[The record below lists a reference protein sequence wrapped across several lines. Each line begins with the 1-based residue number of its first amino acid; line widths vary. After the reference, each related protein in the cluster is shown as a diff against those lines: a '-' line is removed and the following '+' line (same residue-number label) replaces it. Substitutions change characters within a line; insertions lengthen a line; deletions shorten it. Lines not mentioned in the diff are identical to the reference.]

1 MSLNEPKLRPP
12 GDSPCRVLLVDDD
25 PLQRVLVGE
34 ILEAPQYTL
43 AFASDGEQ
51 GLALLAEEE
60 FDVVL
65 TDRRMPGMD
74 GDEFCRRVR
83 RQPRLSMQPL
93 LMLTAS
99 HASADVGIGLAAG
112 ADDFLR
118 KPYHP
123 SELIARVRAAAQ
135 RKRVTDQL
143 DSSESLLFALA
154 RMVEAKD
161 ENTGDHC
168 SRLAHKAVALGR
180 ALGLGAAELLAL
192 RRGGVLHDIGKL
204 GIPDSILLKPGA
216 LTDEEWAVMRQ
227 HTTIGH
233 RLVGQLRSMRLTAP
247 IVRHHHERWDG
258 SGYPDGLA
266 GEQIPLLARVFQ
278 IVDIHDALTFAR
290 PYKPGMSA
298 EQANAMLA
306 AEAQRGWR
314 DPAILRCFM
323 DLQRLDPQA
332 LELPEPAPGA
342 PADDLGISLYQSLSA
357 PA

>member
-1 MSLNEPKLRPP
+1 MSLNELNPRLY
-12 GDSPCRVLLVDDD
+12 GDATIRVLLVDDD

-43 AFASDGEQ
+43 AFASDGAQ
-51 GLALLAEEE
+51 GLALLAELE

-83 RQPRLSMQPL
+83 HQLGLSMQPV
-93 LMLTAS
+93 LMLTAGQACTDLS
-99 HASADVGIGLAAG
+99 DGLAAG

-123 SELIARVRAAAQ
+123 SELLARVRAAAQ
-135 RKRVTDQL
+135 RKRITDQL
-143 DSSESLLFALA
+143 DSSESTLFALA

-168 SRLAHKAVALGR
+168 SRLAHKAVVLGR
-180 ALGLGAAELLAL
+180 ALGLSAAELLAL

-204 GIPDSILLKPGA
+204 GIPDAILLKPGP
-216 LTDEEWAVMRQ
+216 LTDEEWGVMRQ

-233 RLVGQLRSMRLTAP
+233 RLVAQLRSMRLTAP
-247 IVRHHHERWDG
+247 IIRHHHERWDG

-266 GEQIPLLARVFQ
+266 GERIPLLARVFQ
-278 IVDIHDALTFAR
+278 VVDIHDALTYAR
-290 PYKPGMSA
+290 PYKPGMSP
-298 EQANAMLA
+298 EQACAILA
-306 AEAQRGWR
+306 AEAERGWR
-314 DPAILRCFM
+314 DPEITRSFIE
-323 DLQRLDPQA
+323 LQRLDPGA
-332 LELPEPAPGA
+332 LELQQPAEGA
-342 PADDLGISLYQSLSA
+342 LSDDLGIGLYQSLSA